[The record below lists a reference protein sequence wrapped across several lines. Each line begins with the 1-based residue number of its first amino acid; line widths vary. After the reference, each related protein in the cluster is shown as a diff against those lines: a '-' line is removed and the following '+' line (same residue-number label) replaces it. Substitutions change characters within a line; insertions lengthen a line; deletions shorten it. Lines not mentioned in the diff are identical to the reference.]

1 MFPLSSEQSYLKY
14 IIEPLEL
21 EGTSEGHVVQLPC
34 TEQGHTQLDLVTHR
48 PLGIYSC
55 VHVFQIGIDM
65 AYT

>member
-34 TEQGHTQLDLVTHR
+34 TEQGHTQLDQVTHG
-48 PLGIYSC
+48 PWVFI
-55 VHVFQIGIDM
+55 HVFQIGIDM